1 MEININLSNPNVK
14 ELIAFINDYNTKTS
28 EVYSKEKEMNISDLY
43 GYNKQNKDSSSSII
57 NKSDNN

>member
-1 MEININLSNPNVK
+1 M
-14 ELIAFINDYNTKTS
+14 S

-57 NKSDNN
+57 NKSIITNI